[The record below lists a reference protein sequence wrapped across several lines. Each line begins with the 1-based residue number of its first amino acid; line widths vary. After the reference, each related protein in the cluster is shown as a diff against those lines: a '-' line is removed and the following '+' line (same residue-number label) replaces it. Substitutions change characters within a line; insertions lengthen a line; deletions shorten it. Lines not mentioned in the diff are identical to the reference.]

1 MVSTPSRRPIIQVVA
16 NRDYRLLWAAGLFA
30 MLARWIALLV
40 SGYLVLQLT
49 DSIFLTQMAGVA
61 FLLPQTFMGVFTGV
75 IADAYDR
82 RTVIGVAF
90 IANALLFALLAALV
104 FSETATAPRILAINF
119 LIGVSFNVDMVVR
132 RTFVIDIV
140 GKEMLTSAVS
150 LDTVNMTVAV
160 LVGPVLAGVLLEV
173 IPESGFANVASIYS
187 LIASCYVAA
196 VVLIIRVKPQLRQ
209 KANISLKQTLAFISE
224 GFREVSRSR
233 AMVGVLGVTV
243 LMNLAFFPFMPMIP
257 VFAEKVLEVEP
268 AAMGLLGGASGV
280 GSLFGAT
287 FIAARGNIQRKS
299 VYYYGGTLLSLGILA
314 VFSLSTSFPI
324 SLALLMLAGATT
336 SGFGTMQA
344 TLILISARDEMR
356 GRAMGILSLAIGAEP
371 FGGIMLGVL
380 AERLGPSQAVGL
392 MTVSGL
398 AMTAVWTYFAKE
410 MRRL

>member
-1 MVSTPSRRPIIQVVA
+1 MVSPSSQRPIVQVVA
-16 NRDYRLLWAAGLFA
+16 NRDYRLLWGAGLFA
-30 MLARWIALLV
+30 MMARWIAMLV

-49 DSIFLTQMAGVA
+49 DSVFLSQMAGVA

-75 IADAYDR
+75 VADAYDR

-90 IANALLFALLAALV
+90 LANALLFALLAGLV
-104 FSETATAPRILAINF
+104 FTETATAPRILAINF
-119 LIGVSFNVDMVVR
+119 LIGISFNLDMVVR

-160 LVGPVLAGVLLEV
+160 LVGPVLAGVLLGV
-173 IPESGFANVASIYS
+173 IPEDGFVNVAIIYS
-187 LIASCYVAA
+187 LIASFYVAA
-196 VVLIIRVKPQLRQ
+196 VALMLRVRPQIRQ

-243 LMNLAFFPFMPMIP
+243 LMNLAFFPFMPLIP

-268 AAMGLLGGASGV
+268 AAMGLLGAASGV
-280 GSLFGAT
+280 GSLVGAT
-287 FIAARGNIQRKS
+287 FIAARGNIQRKAI
-299 VYYYGGTLLSLGILA
+299 YYYGGTLISMGILA
-314 VFSLSTSFPI
+314 VFSLSTSFPL
-324 SLALLMLAGATT
+324 SLALLMLAGATI

-344 TLILISARDEMR
+344 TLILISAREEMR

-371 FGGIMLGVL
+371 IGGIMLGVM
-380 AERLGPSQAVGL
+380 AEWLGPRQAVGL
-392 MTVSGL
+392 MAVTGL
-398 AMTAVWTYFAKE
+398 AITAVWTYFAKE

>member
-1 MVSTPSRRPIIQVVA
+1 M
-16 NRDYRLLWAAGLFA
+16 
-30 MLARWIALLV
+30 MARWIAMLV

-49 DSIFLTQMAGVA
+49 DSVFLSQMAGVA

-82 RTVIGVAF
+82 RTLIGLGF
-90 IANALLFALLAALV
+90 LANALLFALLAALV
-104 FSETATAPRILAINF
+104 FTETATAPRILGINF
-119 LIGVSFNVDMVVR
+119 LIGISFNLDMVVR
-132 RTFVIDIV
+132 RTFLIDIV

-160 LVGPVLAGVLLEV
+160 LLGPVLAGVLLEE
-173 IPESGFANVASIYS
+173 IPEDGFVNVASIYS
-187 LIASCYVAA
+187 LIACCYVAA
-196 VVLIIRVKPQLRQ
+196 VALMLRVKPQIRE
-209 KANISLKQTLAFISE
+209 KANISLKQTMAFISE
-224 GFREVSRSR
+224 GFREVSQSR

-243 LMNLAFFPFMPMIP
+243 LMNLAFFPFMPLIP
-257 VFAEKVLEVEP
+257 VFAERVLEVEP
-268 AAMGLLGGASGV
+268 AAMGLLGAASGV
-280 GSLFGAT
+280 GSLVGAT

-299 VYYYGGTLLSLGILA
+299 IYYYGGTLISMGILA
-314 VFSLSTSFPI
+314 VFSLSTSFPL
-324 SLALLMLAGATT
+324 SLALLMLAGATI

-344 TLILISARDEMR
+344 TLILISASEEMR

-371 FGGIMLGVL
+371 IGGIMLGVT
-380 AERLGPSQAVGL
+380 AEWLGPRQAVGL